1 MRPFPILL
9 ALFIVLPLIEIYLFI
24 QIGGFIGALATVACV
39 VITALL
45 GVLMLR
51 AQGFQT
57 MAKFQQQIAMGELP
71 AETMLEGVAL
81 LIGGALLLT
90 PGFLTDALGFLCLVP
105 LTRRAIIRGL
115 LSKLSVRS
123 FAGSVRGSSSHTRDD
138 RIIEGEAKRKDHDLW
153 H

>member
-9 ALFIVLPLIEIYLFI
+9 ALFIILPLVEIYLFI
-24 QIGGFIGALATVACV
+24 QIGGFIGALATVVCV

-45 GVLMLR
+45 GVSLLR

-57 MAKFQQQIAMGELP
+57 MAKFQQQLAMGELP

-90 PGFLTDALGFLCLVP
+90 PGFLTDALGLLCLLP
-105 LTRRAIIRGL
+105 FTRRAIIRAL
-115 LSKLSVRS
+115 LSRLNVRS
-123 FAGSVRGSSSHTRDD
+123 FAGFVRGSSPDSRDN
-138 RIIEGEAKRKDHDLW
+138 RIIEGEAERKDNEPW
-153 H
+153 Q